1 MVGLLFRSGRLGPAV
16 RAMLY
21 DLSRFRGDTDR
32 IDRTFEP
39 DAFALKDEEFR
50 IVGPVVLGADLRK
63 DARKVRLVGR
73 VSGTL
78 ECDCSRCL
86 EPFEVPVDAAFDV
99 MFLPAESNVAGLPSK
114 GESEAEEVREDDL
127 GVSFYKDETLD
138 LGDLM
143 REQFFLALPMKP
155 LCREDCRGLCPVC
168 GINRNRETCSCRAEW
183 VDPRMEPLRNLR
195 K

>member
-1 MVGLLFRSGRLGPAV
+1 
-16 RAMLY
+16 MLY

-32 IDRTFEP
+32 IDRRFEP

-73 VSGTL
+73 VGATL

-86 EPFEVPVDAAFDV
+86 EPFKVPVDAAFDV
-99 MFLPAESNVAGLPSK
+99 MFLPAESNVAAAPSR
-114 GESEAEEVREDDL
+114 GDREEEEEVREDDL

-138 LGDLM
+138 LGELM
-143 REQFFLALPMKP
+143 REQFFLVLPMKP
-155 LCREDCRGLCPVC
+155 LCQADCQGLCPVC
-168 GINRNRETCSCRAEW
+168 GINRNRETCSCRSEW
-183 VDPRMEPLRNLR
+183 VDPRMEALRNIAR
-195 K
+195 KDLT